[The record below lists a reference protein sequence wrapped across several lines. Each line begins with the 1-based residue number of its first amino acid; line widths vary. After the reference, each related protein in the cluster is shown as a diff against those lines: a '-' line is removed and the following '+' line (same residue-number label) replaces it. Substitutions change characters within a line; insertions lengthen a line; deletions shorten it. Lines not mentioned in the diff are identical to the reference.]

1 MGSTQLRKSEPR
13 EPLEVRAEGRTY
25 AGSYT
30 LSAGM
35 VHVISV
41 HGRKSTQLDGTAPNL
56 LAQRLFK
63 EIVQE
68 AGTVGAARK
77 K

>member
-1 MGSTQLRKSEPR
+1 VSKSEPR
-13 EPLEVRAEGRTY
+13 EQLEFRTENRTF

-30 LSAGM
+30 LSSGM
-35 VHVISV
+35 VHVVSV
-41 HGRKSTQLDGTAPNL
+41 YGRKSVQLDGSPPNL

-68 AGTVGAARK
+68 AGDLQRVQKG
-77 K
+77 